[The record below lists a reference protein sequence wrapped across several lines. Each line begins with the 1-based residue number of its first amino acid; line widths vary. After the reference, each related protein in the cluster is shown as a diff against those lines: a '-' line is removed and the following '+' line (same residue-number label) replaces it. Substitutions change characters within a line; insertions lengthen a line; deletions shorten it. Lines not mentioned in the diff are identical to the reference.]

1 MLDLKIDNGLIV
13 DGTGSPGYRGS
24 VGIKD
29 GKVVAMGNVEGN
41 AERTIDAKGHVVAP
55 GFVDIHTH
63 YDAQVVWDRMLSISP
78 WHGVTTAVM
87 GNCGF
92 AVAPTRPDH
101 RDLIMRTLENV
112 EGMSV
117 DALKQGL
124 GDWGFESFPEYLDAL
139 ENLGTAI
146 NISVFCGHTP
156 LRLYVMGEEA
166 TEREATPEELAEM
179 KKLVEEAMDAGAIG
193 FATSKAVTHTGYA
206 GRPVPSRLA
215 SMEEIETLAGVL
227 GEKGH
232 GILQATIGRD
242 LFIPEFERIARAT
255 GRPVTW
261 TAMLAGTALADGTAE
276 EHLARTAELAG
287 EGIDIVPQVTPRAL
301 MFEIQMKAPF
311 IFEPV
316 SVFKPVRG
324 ASFEEKKRLYADKDF
339 RDAFRHKMSGNI
351 RPGFQRSF
359 DMTII
364 ADVPGHDDLSEMA
377 LADAAKQA
385 GLHPVDFMLDIS
397 LETELEARFR
407 MPVANHFEDEVE
419 PLLKDTN
426 TVIGLSDAGAHASQ
440 LCDACLP
447 THLLGRWVRE
457 KKVFSIEEAVRMLS
471 SRPAEVFG
479 ITDRGTLAEGRPA
492 DVVIFDPETV
502 GCGPVK
508 RVWDFPAG
516 ADRLISDADGI
527 DAVVVN
533 GTIIRQNG
541 SDAVDATGP
550 LPGKLLRGGHA

>member
-1 MLDLKIDNGLIV
+1 MLDLRIDNGLIV
-13 DGTGSPGYRGS
+13 DGSGGEPYRGS

-29 GKVVAMGNVEGN
+29 GKVVALGNVQGD
-41 AERTIDAKGHVVAP
+41 AERTLDAKGHVVAP

-117 DALKQGL
+117 AALKQGL

-179 KKLVEEAMDAGAIG
+179 KRLVEEAMDAGAIG

-227 GEKGH
+227 GEKDK

-242 LFIPEFERIARAT
+242 LFIPEFERIARAN

-276 EHLARTAELAG
+276 EHLARTAELAN
-287 EGIDIVPQVTPRAL
+287 EGLDIVPQVTPRAL

-324 ASFEEKKRLYADKDF
+324 ASFDEKKRLYADKDF
-339 RDAFRHKMSGNI
+339 RDAFRDKMSGNI

-364 ADVPGHDDLSEMA
+364 ADVPGHDSLSEMT

-385 GLHPVDFMLDIS
+385 GVHPVDFMLDIS

-457 KKVFSIEEAVRMLS
+457 KKVFSIEEAVRMLT

-492 DVVIFDPETV
+492 DIVIFDPETV

-516 ADRLISDADGI
+516 ADRLISEADGI

-541 SDAVDATGP
+541 ADAVDATGP

>member
-1 MLDLKIDNGLIV
+1 MLDLKIENGVIV
-13 DGTGSPGYRGS
+13 DGTGAPGYRGS
-24 VGIKD
+24 VGVKD
-29 GKVVAMGNVEGN
+29 GKIVALGKVDGD
-41 AERTIDAKGHVVAP
+41 AARTIDARGHVIAP

-92 AVAPTRPDH
+92 AVAPTRPSH

-117 DALKQGL
+117 AALTQGL
-124 GDWGFESFPEYLDAL
+124 GDWGFESFPEYLDVL
-139 ENLGTAI
+139 EKLGTAI
-146 NISVFCGHTP
+146 NISVFFGHTP

-166 TEREATPEELAEM
+166 TEREATPDEIAQM
-179 KKLVEEAMDAGAIG
+179 KRLVEEGLEAGAIG

-215 SMEEIETLAGVL
+215 SMEEIEILAGVL
-227 GEKGH
+227 GEKKQ

-242 LFIPEFERIARAT
+242 LFIPEFERIARAN

-276 EHLARTAELAG
+276 DHLRRTRQLRD
-287 EGIDIVPQVTPRAL
+287 EGLDIVPQVTPRAL

-324 ASFEEKKRLYADKDF
+324 ASFDEKKRLYADADF
-339 RDAFRHKMSGNI
+339 RDAFRHKLSGNI

-364 ADVPGHDDLSEMA
+364 ADVPGHPEMSERT
-377 LADAAKQA
+377 LADVAAER
-385 GLHPVDFMLDIS
+385 GIHPTDMMLDLS
-397 LETELEARFR
+397 LETNLEARFR
-407 MPVANHFEDEVE
+407 LPVANHFEDEVE
-419 PLLKDTN
+419 PLLKDDT

-457 KKVFSIEEAVRMLS
+457 KKVFSIEEAIRMLT

-492 DVVIFDPETV
+492 DIVVLDPETV
-502 GCGPVK
+502 GCGPVQ

-516 ADRLISDADGI
+516 ADRLISEADGI

-533 GTIIRQNG
+533 GTVIRQNNQ
-541 SDAVDATGP
+541 DAVAADGP
-550 LPGKLLRGGHA
+550 LPGKLLRGGRG

>member
-1 MLDLKIDNGLIV
+1 MLDLRIDNGLIV
-13 DGTGSPGYRGS
+13 DGTGARGYAGS
-24 VGIKD
+24 VGVKD
-29 GKVVAMGNVEGN
+29 GKVVALGKVE
-41 AERTIDAKGHVVAP
+41 ADADRTIDAKGHVIAP

-78 WHGVTTAVM
+78 WHGVTTAVL

-92 AVAPTRPDH
+92 AVAPTRPSH

-117 DALKQGL
+117 SALQKGL

-139 ENLGTAI
+139 EKLGTAI
-146 NISVFCGHTP
+146 NVTVFCGHTP

-166 TEREATPEELAEM
+166 TEREATPDELAEM
-179 KKLVEEAMDAGAIG
+179 KRLVEEAMDAGAIG

-227 GEKGH
+227 GEKGR
-232 GILQATIGRD
+232 GILQATIGRE
-242 LFIPEFERIARAT
+242 LFIPEFERIARQT
-255 GRPVTW
+255 GRPISW
-261 TAMLAGTALADGTAE
+261 TAMLAGTQLADGTAE
-276 EHLARTAELAG
+276 EHLARTAALKA
-287 EGIDIVPQVTPRAL
+287 EGLDVVPQVTPRAL

-324 ASFEEKKRLYADKDF
+324 ASFEEKKRLYADADF
-339 RDAFRHKMSGNI
+339 RDAFRHKLSGNI

-364 ADVPGHDDLSEMA
+364 ADVPGHPELSEKT
-377 LADAAKQA
+377 LADAAAEA
-385 GLHPVDFMLDIS
+385 GVHPTDFMLDIS
-397 LETELEARFR
+397 LESELEARFR

-419 PLLKDTN
+419 PLLKDPN

-457 KKVFSIEEAVRMLS
+457 KKVFGIEEAVRMLT

-492 DVVIFDPETV
+492 DIVVFDPETV
-502 GCGPVK
+502 GCGPVQ

-516 ADRLISDADGI
+516 ADRLISEADGI

-533 GTIIRQNG
+533 GTVIRQNG
-541 SDAVDATGP
+541 KDAVAADGP
-550 LPGKLLRGGHA
+550 LPGRMLRGGHA

>member
-1 MLDLKIDNGLIV
+1 MLDLRIDNGLIV
-13 DGTGSPGYRGS
+13 DGSGGEPYRGS

-29 GKVVAMGNVEGN
+29 GKVVALGNVQGD
-41 AERTIDAKGHVVAP
+41 AERTLDAKGHVVAP

-117 DALKQGL
+117 AALKQGL

-179 KKLVEEAMDAGAIG
+179 KRLVEEAMDAGAIG

-215 SMEEIETLAGVL
+215 SMEEIETLARVL
-227 GEKGH
+227 GEKDK

-242 LFIPEFERIARAT
+242 LFIPEFERIARAN

-276 EHLARTAELAG
+276 EHLARTAELAN
-287 EGIDIVPQVTPRAL
+287 EGLDIVPQVTPRAL

-324 ASFEEKKRLYADKDF
+324 ASFDEKKRLYADKDF

-364 ADVPGHDDLSEMA
+364 ADVPGHDSLSEMT

-385 GLHPVDFMLDIS
+385 GVHPVDFMLDIS

-457 KKVFSIEEAVRMLS
+457 KKVFSIEEAVRMLT

-492 DVVIFDPETV
+492 DIVIFDPETV

-516 ADRLISDADGI
+516 ADRLISEADGI

-541 SDAVDATGP
+541 TDAVDATGP

>member
-1 MLDLKIDNGLIV
+1 MLDLRIDNGLIV
-13 DGTGSPGYRGS
+13 DGSGGEGYPGS

-29 GKVVAMGNVEGN
+29 GKIVAMGNVGGD
-41 AERTIDAKGHVVAP
+41 AERTIDAKGHVIAP

-117 DALKQGL
+117 AALTKGL
-124 GDWGFESFPEYLDAL
+124 GDWGFETFPEYMDAL
-139 ENLGTAI
+139 EKLGTAI
-146 NISVFCGHTP
+146 NISVFFGHTP

-166 TEREATPEELAEM
+166 TEREATADEIAQM
-179 KKLVEEAMDAGAIG
+179 KALVEEGMEAGAIG
-193 FATSKAVTHTGYA
+193 FATSKAVTHTGYE

-215 SMEEIETLAGVL
+215 SMEEIEILAGVL
-227 GEKGH
+227 GEKKQ

-261 TAMLAGTALADGTAE
+261 TAMLAGTGLAEGTAE
-276 EHLARTAELAG
+276 EHLKRTGELKAEGL
-287 EGIDIVPQVTPRAL
+287 EIVPQVTPRAL

-324 ASFEEKKRLYADKDF
+324 ASFEEKKRLYADADF

-364 ADVPGHDDLSEMA
+364 ADVPGHDGLSEKT
-377 LADAAKQA
+377 LADAAAEA
-385 GLHPVDFMLDIS
+385 GVHPVDFMLDIS

-457 KKVFSIEEAVRMLS
+457 KKVFSIEEAVRMLT

-492 DVVIFDPETV
+492 DIVIFDPETV

-533 GTIIRQNG
+533 GIIIRQNG
-541 SDAVDATGP
+541 QDAVDAHGP

>member
-29 GKVVAMGNVEGN
+29 GKVVAMGNVEGD
-41 AERTIDAKGHVVAP
+41 AAQTIDAKGHVVAP

-276 EHLARTAELAG
+276 EHLARTAELAA

-364 ADVPGHDDLSEMA
+364 ADVPGHDDLSEIT

-419 PLLKDTN
+419 PLLKDSN

-457 KKVFSIEEAVRMLS
+457 KKVFSIEEAVRMLT

-533 GTIIRQNG
+533 GTVIRQNG

>member
-1 MLDLKIDNGLIV
+1 MLDLKIENGLIV
-13 DGTGSPGYRGS
+13 DGTGSEGYRGS

-29 GKVVAMGNVEGN
+29 GKVVALGNVTGD

-92 AVAPTRPDH
+92 AVAPTRPNH

-124 GDWGFESFPEYLDAL
+124 GDWGFESFPEYLDVL
-139 ENLGTAI
+139 EKLGTAI

-166 TEREATPEELAEM
+166 TEREATPEEVAEM
-179 KKLVEEAMDAGAIG
+179 KRLVEEAMDAGAIG

-215 SMEEIETLAGVL
+215 SLEEIEILAGVL
-227 GEKGH
+227 GEKDK

-242 LFIPEFERIARAT
+242 LFIPEFEKIARDT

-261 TAMLAGTALADGTAE
+261 TALLSGTQLADGTAE
-276 EHLARTAELAG
+276 EHLQRTRELKAEGL
-287 EGIDIVPQVTPRAL
+287 DVVPQVTPRAL

-324 ASFEEKKRLYADKDF
+324 ASFEEKKRLYADPDF
-339 RDAFRHKMSGNI
+339 RDAFRHKLSGNI

-364 ADVPGHDDLSEMA
+364 ADVPGHPEWAEKTLEEVAAERGQPMTDA
-377 LADAAKQA
+377 L
-385 GLHPVDFMLDIS
+385 LDMS
-397 LETELEARFR
+397 LETDLEARFR
-407 MPVANHFEDEVE
+407 MPVANHDEAEVE
-419 PLLKDTN
+419 PLLKEKA

-457 KKVFSIEEAVRMLS
+457 KKVFSIEEAVRMLT

-492 DVVIFDPETV
+492 DIVIFDPETV

-516 ADRLISDADGI
+516 ADRLISEADGI

-533 GTIIRQNG
+533 GTVIRQNG
-541 SDAVDATGP
+541 ADAVDAKGS
-550 LPGKLLRGGHA
+550 LPGKLLRGGRA